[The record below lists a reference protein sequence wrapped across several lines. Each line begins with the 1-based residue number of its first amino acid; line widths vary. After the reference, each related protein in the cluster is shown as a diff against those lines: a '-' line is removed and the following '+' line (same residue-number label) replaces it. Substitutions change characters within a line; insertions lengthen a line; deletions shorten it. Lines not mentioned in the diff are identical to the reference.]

1 MFSSEAWQQ
10 INTKIVGLLPGI
22 FSGIVVFILFW
33 IGAALLRGIVIR
45 VGAVRG
51 IDTDLTRFLG
61 RATRVATL
69 VFGTVTA
76 LGTAGVDVPASVGLQ
91 GAGTGFFV
99 GLTNDVW
106 YNFLF
111 TNVLLFRAPIT
122 AGGRASWGNIPNATA
137 LLGFPIYAVT
147 GTVDFAKVGTR
158 PLQSFT
164 DPIILQ

>member
-51 IDTDLTRFLG
+51 IDPDLTRFLG

-69 VFGTVTA
+69 VFGMSYHGPGRFECNSVAAIVWPSALRRRGIPCCLTLTV
-76 LGTAGVDVPASVGLQ
+76 
-91 GAGTGFFV
+91 
-99 GLTNDVW
+99 
-106 YNFLF
+106 
-111 TNVLLFRAPIT
+111 
-122 AGGRASWGNIPNATA
+122 
-137 LLGFPIYAVT
+137 
-147 GTVDFAKVGTR
+147 
-158 PLQSFT
+158 QSIFS
-164 DPIILQ
+164 